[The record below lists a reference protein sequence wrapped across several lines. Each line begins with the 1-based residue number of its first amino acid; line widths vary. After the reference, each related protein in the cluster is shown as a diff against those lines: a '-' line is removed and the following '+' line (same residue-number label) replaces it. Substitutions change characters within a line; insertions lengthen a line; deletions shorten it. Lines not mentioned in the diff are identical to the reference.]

1 MRGPSSEALGID
13 FVSSQEALNTST
25 PMGKGMF
32 TIIGA
37 MAELER
43 NEIRERVMAGLEYAR
58 RAWREEREGGRSP

>member
-1 MRGPSSEALGID
+1 
-13 FVSSQEALNTST
+13 
-25 PMGKGMF
+25 MGKGMF